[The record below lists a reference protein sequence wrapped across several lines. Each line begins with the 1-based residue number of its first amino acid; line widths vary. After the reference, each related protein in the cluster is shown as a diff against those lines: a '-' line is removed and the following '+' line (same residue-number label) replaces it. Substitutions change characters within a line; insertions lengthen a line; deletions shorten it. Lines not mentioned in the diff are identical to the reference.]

1 MLHDDRCRDMNEMI
15 IFEPH
20 TDNSPDARTGLLSL
34 ILYYVFATVA
44 RHGLKWFY
52 GPLLQIRV
60 ILQWFYSLN
69 RQNTFVGGT
78 CALTSA
84 ILVITVNGKRMCTG
98 LT

>member
-1 MLHDDRCRDMNEMI
+1 M
-15 IFEPH
+15 
-20 TDNSPDARTGLLSL
+20 A
-34 ILYYVFATVA
+34 
-44 RHGLKWFY
+44 LKWFY